1 MNTIEVKCRAKL
13 NLSLDIIGIRED
25 GYHLMDMVM
34 QSVDLADT
42 LFFKKT
48 DKNEIEIVSA
58 TGDVPENEDN
68 LVYRAAKLLKERYKI
83 ADGVKIEIQKRI
95 PLNSGLGGG
104 SADAA
109 GTIVSLAKLW
119 EIDVQ
124 EDVLFE
130 IGLMLGADIPF
141 CMRGG
146 TARVGGIGERINNLK
161 PLVNIPTVILMP
173 STGISTREAFK
184 RIDRLRDYDRPNTE
198 ILISAIESKNIK
210 VISNNLIN
218 VFKTSGLSPQSD
230 RPIELLINHGA
241 MGASMSGSGSAVFGI
256 FDSKESALS
265 ALRRVEDKYVGFL
278 TRFVDSGLSLK
289 IK

>member
-1 MNTIEVKCRAKL
+1 MDTIEVKCRAKL
-13 NLSLDIIGIRED
+13 NLSLDVIGIRED

-42 LFFKKT
+42 LLFKKT
-48 DKNEIEIVSA
+48 NKNEIEIVSA
-58 TGDVPENEDN
+58 SGDAPRNEDN
-68 LVYRAAKLLKERYKI
+68 LIYKAAKLLKERFKI
-83 ADGVKIEIQKRI
+83 NDGIRIEIEKKI

-119 EIDVQ
+119 KIDAS

-146 TARVGGIGERINNLK
+146 TARVGGIGEKIKYLK
-161 PLVNIPTVILMP
+161 PLINVPAVILMP
-173 STGISTREAFK
+173 SIGISTREAFK
-184 RIDRLRDYDRPNTE
+184 RIDRLKDYEKPNTE
-198 ILISAIESKNIK
+198 ILISAIETEDIDVISKNL
-210 VISNNLIN
+210 VN

-230 RPIELLINHGA
+230 RPIELLKSHGA

-256 FDSKESALS
+256 FDSKKSALS
-265 ALRRVEDKYVGFL
+265 ALRRIDDRYLGFL
-278 TRFVDSGLSLK
+278 THFVDSGLSLK
-289 IK
+289 M

>member
-1 MNTIEVKCRAKL
+1 MDTIEVKCRAKL
-13 NLSLDIIGIRED
+13 NLSLDVIGIRED

-42 LFFKKT
+42 LLFEKT
-48 DKNEIEIVSA
+48 NNNEIEIVSA
-58 TGDVPENEDN
+58 SGDAPRNEDN
-68 LVYRAAKLLKERYKI
+68 LIYKAAKLLKERFKI
-83 ADGVKIEIQKRI
+83 NDGIRIEIEKKI

-119 EIDVQ
+119 KIDAS

-146 TARVGGIGERINNLK
+146 TARVGGIGEKIKYLK
-161 PLVNIPTVILMP
+161 PLINVPAVILMP
-173 STGISTREAFK
+173 SIGISTREAFK
-184 RIDRLRDYDRPNTE
+184 RIDRLKDYEKPNTE
-198 ILISAIESKNIK
+198 ILISAIETEDIDVISKNL
-210 VISNNLIN
+210 VN

-230 RPIELLINHGA
+230 RPIELLKSHGA

-256 FDSKESALS
+256 FDSKKSALS
-265 ALRRVEDKYVGFL
+265 ALRRIDDRYLGFL
-278 TRFVDSGLSLK
+278 THFVDSGLSLK
-289 IK
+289 M